1 MVKLSW
7 RHRDVTLLYLGL
19 ALLGV
24 ALALAWVGGLPGSAL
39 AAALLPPLCALLL
52 WWVVVRV
59 EAAARRASACSA
71 HSADQSGVFR
81 HADAVE

>member
-24 ALALAWVGGLPGSAL
+24 ALALAWVGGLPGGAL
-39 AAALLPPLCALLL
+39 AAALLLRLCTLLL
-52 WWVVVRV
+52 WWGVGCI
-59 EAAARRASACSA
+59 EAARRSSACSA
-71 HSADQSGVFR
+71 PSADQS
-81 HADAVE
+81 